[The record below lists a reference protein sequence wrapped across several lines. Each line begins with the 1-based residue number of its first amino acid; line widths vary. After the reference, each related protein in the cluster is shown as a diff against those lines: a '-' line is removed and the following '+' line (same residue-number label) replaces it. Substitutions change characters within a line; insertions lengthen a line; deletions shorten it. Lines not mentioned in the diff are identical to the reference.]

1 MKKFYVSVVSVAMLT
16 ALAACGADEEQNEGA
31 DTGAEDTEETVEDE
45 ADAEEDAEGDDA
57 AAGGEVTI
65 EHDLGETTVPV
76 NPEVVVSFDNGITD
90 SIRAINGNVSGIPQ
104 ANNVPGYLSD
114 LEGTAEDV
122 GSLFEPNFELINEMQ
137 PDVIFI
143 SGRASDNYDELSE
156 IAPTVFLA
164 VDNENYME
172 SFESNMNVLG
182 EIFDAQEEVD
192 TQLSEINDMIA
203 GINERAEESEQ
214 NALILSADEGAASA
228 YGIGSRFG
236 FIHDVLGIPAADTE
250 ISAESHGENVSFEYI
265 ADVEPD
271 YIFILDRGATVG
283 SDAEAS
289 ATEVINNELVERTP
303 AHQND
308 NIVELDGDFWYLSG
322 GGLESVRGMIENIE
336 AGYEAE

>member
-31 DTGAEDTEETVEDE
+31 ETGADEGTEETVDEDD
-45 ADAEEDAEGDDA
+45 DAADAEGDDA
-57 AAGGEVTI
+57 ASGEVTI

-76 NPEVVVSFDNGITD
+76 NPETVVSFDFALTD
-90 SIRAINGNVSGIPQ
+90 SIRALDGNVSGIPQ
-104 ANNVPGYLSD
+104 ANNVPGYLSEF
-114 LEGTAEDV
+114 EGSVEDV

-143 SGRASDNYDELSE
+143 SGRASESYDELSE

-182 EIFDAQEEVD
+182 EIFDAQDEVD

-214 NALILSADEGAASA
+214 DALILSADEGAASA

-308 NIVELDGDFWYLSG
+308 NIVELDGDYWYLSG